1 MTLLVG
7 LKIQN
12 PVKTDYKAMGDS
24 FLMSTIALGRKK
36 NSLFDLI
43 DKI

>member
-1 MTLLVG
+1 VTLLVG